1 MDALR
6 RVRTTRTRWNDMM
19 PSLMKVVQRRARW
32 ESSGDAM
39 ERTQSSVV
47 VEGEHGSRLVHEWR

>member
-1 MDALR
+1 
-6 RVRTTRTRWNDMM
+6 MM